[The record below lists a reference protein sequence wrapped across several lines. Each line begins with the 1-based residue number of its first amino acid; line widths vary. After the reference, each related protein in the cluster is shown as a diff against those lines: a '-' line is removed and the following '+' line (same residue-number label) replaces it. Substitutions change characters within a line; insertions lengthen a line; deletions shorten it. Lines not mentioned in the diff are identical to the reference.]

1 MNFTRLAIIFLSIS
15 SLWGGA
21 VYAETQSSDDV
32 ALEKISTYLANM
44 KTAKGRFIQVGPD
57 GVISD
62 GDFALKRP
70 NKMFF
75 DYAPPTPVKVIS
87 DGFWVAVQ
95 DDKLQTTNRYPINET
110 PLKILLAEKPN
121 FQNSEY
127 KIKVIHQQDS
137 LLVDASDPKSP
148 EQGSITL
155 VFTQNPVQLRQW
167 VVTDAQGLKTV
178 VSLQDIKVNAPIENK
193 LFYIENAVKSR
204 YNQ

>member
-1 MNFTRLAIIFLSIS
+1 M
-15 SLWGGA
+15 
-21 VYAETQSSDDV
+21 VD
-32 ALEKISTYLANM
+32 
-44 KTAKGRFIQVGPD
+44 
-57 GVISD
+57 
-62 GDFALKRP
+62 
-70 NKMFF
+70 
-75 DYAPPTPVKVIS
+75 VKV
-87 DGFWVAVQ
+87 
-95 DDKLQTTNRYPINET
+95 L
-110 PLKILLAEKPN
+110 N

-127 KIKVIHQQDS
+127 KIKVTHQQDS

-178 VSLQDIKVNAPIENK
+178 VSLQDIKMNAPVENK